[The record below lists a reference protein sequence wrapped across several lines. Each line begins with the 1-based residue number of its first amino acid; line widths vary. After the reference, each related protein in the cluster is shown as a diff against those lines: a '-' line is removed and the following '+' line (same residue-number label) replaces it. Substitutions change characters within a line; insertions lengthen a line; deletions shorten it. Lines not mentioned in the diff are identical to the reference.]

1 MADEDVILASVLT
14 VVALVT
20 ARKCRRCNR
29 SCCAIGYCAG
39 QATVTLT
46 KRSLLIFMKFN
57 FVARPYTLATKS
69 NSTVCCGRLC
79 RKWVIFVA
87 RMSKF
92 LSSLVASV
100 YGTFNFVDFRQS
112 RPCRIWL
119 CHHCIPGFTGVF
131 ILFWAWPCFAFTSHQ
146 LLTLPHCTVCN
157 YNSMPATHS
166 CILLD

>member
-100 YGTFNFVDFRQS
+100 YGAKTTRSTLSTFDKVDHVEFDFVTTVYRA
-112 RPCRIWL
+112 L
-119 CHHCIPGFTGVF
+119 LVY
-131 ILFWAWPCFAFTSHQ
+131 LFYSGPDLVLPLH
-146 LLTLPHCTVCN
+146 LTNC
-157 YNSMPATHS
+157 
-166 CILLD
+166 